1 MDQYNLW
8 AQPRAR
14 RYPGISQTVSA
25 SGTPSSAGDIEA
37 AAPVSVPEITV
48 PLSVRPDED
57 SVTHSHTAIHH
68 LHPEP
73 LLPPSELLHADSTT
87 MQTIQPSE
95 LTVTNVDED
104 LPGSIRLGPSE
115 FAVTL
120 PMDSRVKDYYERV
133 LAEATTSIREFFARV
148 DDNSEPSAVEVR
160 PCHSQWKLR

>member
-1 MDQYNLW
+1 
-8 AQPRAR
+8 
-14 RYPGISQTVSA
+14 
-25 SGTPSSAGDIEA
+25 
-37 AAPVSVPEITV
+37 
-48 PLSVRPDED
+48 
-57 SVTHSHTAIHH
+57 
-68 LHPEP
+68 
-73 LLPPSELLHADSTT
+73 